1 MPAIRQQINI
11 DAPLRAV
18 WNALTT
24 DDGMSAWWARTARVE
39 AREGGRVVLAQD
51 GPDGEPVELRG
62 MFHEFRPTRKI
73 EIAWDTAGK
82 AAARGT
88 RVSFQVARDGEETRL
103 SVLHSGAGALEDDAA
118 RTALEE
124 EWKQVLLKLR
134 TKLEETPTAP

>member
-24 DDGMSAWWARTARVE
+24 DEGLSGWWGRSARVE
-39 AREGGRVVLAQD
+39 AREGGRVVLTQE
-51 GPDGEPVELRG
+51 GPEGEAVELRG

-73 EIAWDTAGK
+73 EIAWDSAGK
-82 AAARGT
+82 ASARGT

-103 SVLHSGAGALEDDAA
+103 SVLHSGAGALDDDAA
-118 RTALEE
+118 RSALEE
-124 EWKQVLLKLR
+124 EWRQALLKLR
-134 TKLEETPTAP
+134 EKLEAAAS